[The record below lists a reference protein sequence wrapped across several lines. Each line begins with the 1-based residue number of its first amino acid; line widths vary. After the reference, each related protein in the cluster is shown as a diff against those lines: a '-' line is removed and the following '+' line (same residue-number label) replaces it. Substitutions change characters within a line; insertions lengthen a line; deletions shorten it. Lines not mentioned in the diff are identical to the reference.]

1 MNRKCVRHPC
11 EAGDALW
18 WDASSVQ
25 DSISSVTECLHV
37 TPSLVEV
44 MKEVRERTCGG
55 LLMMDVPGG
64 NVTKAWSRPIQW
76 TARRKGEAPPNGS
89 DA

>member
-1 MNRKCVRHPC
+1 M
-11 EAGDALW
+11 
-18 WDASSVQ
+18 
-25 DSISSVTECLHV
+25 

-55 LLMMDVPGG
+55 LWMLDVPSG
-64 NVTKAWSRPIQW
+64 NLTKAWNRPIQW
-76 TARRKGEAPPNGS
+76 TARRKGEAPPSGS